1 MPLTPIQQAFFF
13 RQPEEPWY
21 FNQAIMLAVPVNMNE
36 VALQDALTTI
46 LYHHD
51 ALRLRYRYIDDNWQ
65 QCHETVSSEKLNVE
79 LPFHIEDLS
88 HLSRESQA
96 EALRER
102 SDFWQASFNL
112 ENGPLVRLVLFN
124 LGDESRLL
132 WCIHHLAVDGVSWR
146 ILIEDL
152 QTAYH
157 QAVSD
162 QPVSLPAKT
171 SSFKVWAERLAK
183 WQESESLTAQADY
196 WRKLR
201 TAASLPVDNLTG
213 SNRIVDSQH
222 YTIRFT
228 AETTRRLLNEAP
240 GAYRT
245 QINDLLLTAL
255 MLTL

>member
-1 MPLTPIQQAFFF
+1 EA
-13 RQPEEPWY
+13 
-21 FNQAIMLAVPVNMNE
+21 
-36 VALQDALTTI
+36 ALQDALTTI

-51 ALRLRYRYIDDNWQ
+51 ALRLRYRHIDGNWQ
-65 QCHETVSSEKLNVE
+65 QCNETVSSEKLNGE

-88 HLSRESQA
+88 HLSRESQV
-96 EALRER
+96 EELRER
-102 SDFWQASFNL
+102 TDFWQASFNL

-157 QAVSD
+157 QAVSG

-171 SSFKVWAERLAK
+171 SSFKVWSEHLVK
-183 WQESESLTAQADY
+183 WQESESLTTQAAY

-213 SNRIVDSQH
+213 SNRIVDSQ
-222 YTIRFT
+222 
-228 AETTRRLLNEAP
+228 
-240 GAYRT
+240 
-245 QINDLLLTAL
+245 
-255 MLTL
+255 